1 MNESIQDI
9 KDEIGIDTCD
19 NNTVEND
26 DANYNADDHIKK
38 MLVLIICKKNSV
50 ERSNQ
55 RTQKSR

>member
-26 DANYNADDHIKK
+26 ANYNADDHIKK
-38 MLVLIICKKNSV
+38 NAGIDNM
-50 ERSNQ
+50 
-55 RTQKSR
+55 